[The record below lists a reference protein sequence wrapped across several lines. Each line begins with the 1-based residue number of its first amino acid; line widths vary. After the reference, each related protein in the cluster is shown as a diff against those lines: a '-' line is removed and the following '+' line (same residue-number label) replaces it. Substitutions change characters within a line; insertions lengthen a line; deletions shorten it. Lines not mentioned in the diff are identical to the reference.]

1 MTVAIRRMEEKDHPV
16 KGQLHKAC
24 WEETYRGLLPGGLLD
39 QLTAESCT
47 AMAGQFPGETYLLE
61 ADGLAVGF
69 ACICRESR
77 PFVERPGSCEVA
89 ALYLRREWQGR
100 GLGRRLLAF
109 CLDQLPPGKAVV
121 LFVAKGNGKAAGFY
135 RRMGFSPTGRVLRD
149 ETPWGPVEEEEWMGC
164 CR

>member
-1 MTVAIRRMEEKDHPV
+1 MPYVIRPMREADLPGRAAVHCR
-16 KGQLHKAC
+16 A

-135 RRMGFSPTGRVLRD
+135 RRMGFSPTGRVLRE
-149 ETPWGPVEEEEWMGC
+149 ETPWGLVEEEEWMSC